1 MKVLIHA
8 PTAGALERARSDA
21 RELLAARVQGTIRL
35 LVSGDGVQA
44 ALDAPD
50 ADIDRLMILCA
61 DALLR
66 AGLRPP
72 PGMETTPNAAV
83 LITRL
88 HRKGWSYMR
97 A

>member
-1 MKVLIHA
+1 MKVIIHA
-8 PTAGALERARSDA
+8 PSSRALARARSNA
-21 RELLAARVQGTIRL
+21 RDLLAAPQQGTIRVL
-35 LVSGDGVQA
+35 ASDEAVTA

-50 ADIDRLMILCA
+50 PDIDRLTILCA

-66 AGLRPP
+66 AGRDVPR
-72 PGMETTPNAAV
+72 GIETTPNATV

-88 HRKGWSYMR
+88 HRKGWAYVR